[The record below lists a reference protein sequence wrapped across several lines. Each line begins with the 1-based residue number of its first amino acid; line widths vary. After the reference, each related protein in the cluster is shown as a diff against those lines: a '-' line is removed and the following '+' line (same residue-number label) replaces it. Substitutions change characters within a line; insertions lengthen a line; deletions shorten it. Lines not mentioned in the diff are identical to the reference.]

1 MSYLAGQVEAVVLV
15 PGFGAIVRGWAL
27 HSLSQI
33 GAVALEVEGGARFP
47 ILAEPVLA
55 HERPDLRAQ
64 LKLAVDIYRLPGFAA
79 LISRPIN
86 AGCTLARLWRRKTYK
101 VAHRR
106 AYFHKSWCERL
117 ASDAS

>member
-64 LKLAVDIYRLPGFAA
+64 LKLAVDIY
-79 LISRPIN
+79 
-86 AGCTLARLWRRKTYK
+86 K